1 MEVKSQSKMEFSMTF
16 TVSEEEAR
24 ALNALTVYGFKS
36 FTEVFYEKLGV
47 TYMKPH
53 HKGLESLFETIKK
66 NIPPHLARMSNT
78 RKTFNSNL

>member
-1 MEVKSQSKMEFSMTF
+1 MRF

-24 ALNALTVYGFKS
+24 ALNALTVYGFKQ

-53 HKGLESLFETIKK
+53 HKGLESLFNTIKK
-66 NIPPHLARMSNT
+66 EIPKHLVRMDNT
-78 RKTFNSNL
+78 RKTFNSKL